1 MRTCHLVLLLS
12 HYLATSMLMK
22 TRHLVILLSHYL
34 AISYHLELPPADGL
48 SLFHSTFTCEHSTRE
63 QGKENC
69 EWWLLVFAV
78 CLFYHVSSCC
88 ILPYEALDKVFKIK
102 MHCWPHRTKVPVLG
116 VPKKRGCG
124 EKKASV
130 LCGANLL
137 LAKSSKAAAL
147 SLFLLGILW
156 HYALKVVGNVFCG
169 QGTQAGAQF
178 AFNLFNVFS
187 PHRLS
192 NLSLARKCG
201 ICFCLKMDIL
211 LLFVNIMMIII
222 MRTIT
227 GV

>member
-1 MRTCHLVLLLS
+1 MISMWWGLVILYSRYHIILLPQCWW
-12 HYLATSMLMK
+12 
-22 TRHLVILLSHYL
+22 RLVILLSCYRIIL
-34 AISYHLELPPADGL
+34 PSLTTSSYRLRTGCHCSILP
-48 SLFHSTFTCEHSTRE
+48 SLVNIALGSKAR
-63 QGKENC
+63 KNC

-78 CLFYHVSSCC
+78 CLFYHVPSYC

-102 MHCWPHRTKVPVLG
+102 MHWWPHRTK

-147 SLFLLGILW
+147 SFFLLGILW

-169 QGTQAGAQF
+169 RGTQAGAQF

-187 PHRLS
+187 PHWLS

-211 LLFVNIMMIII
+211 LLLVNIMMIII

>member
-1 MRTCHLVLLLS
+1 
-12 HYLATSMLMK
+12 MLMK

-78 CLFYHVSSCC
+78 CLLYHVPSYCT
-88 ILPYEALDKVFKIK
+88 LPYEALDKVFKIK
-102 MHCWPHRTKVPVLG
+102 MHWWPHWRKVPVIG

-130 LCGANLL
+130 LSGANLL

-156 HYALKVVGNVFCG
+156 HYALKVVGNVFSGRRPICV
-169 QGTQAGAQF
+169 QF
-178 AFNLFNVFS
+178 IQCFLTSLIEQFVTCEKMWNLFLPKNGH
-187 PHRLS
+187 PPPPRQYYDDHHHENHHR
-192 NLSLARKCG
+192 R
-201 ICFCLKMDIL
+201 LKGL
-211 LLFVNIMMIII
+211 LMGDQSSFAEKKQHRV
-222 MRTIT
+222 
-227 GV
+227 

>member
-1 MRTCHLVLLLS
+1 
-12 HYLATSMLMK
+12 MLMK

-78 CLFYHVSSCC
+78 CLLYHVPSYCT
-88 ILPYEALDKVFKIK
+88 LPYEALDKVFKIK
-102 MHCWPHRTKVPVLG
+102 MHWWPHWRKVPVIG

-130 LCGANLL
+130 LSGANLL

-169 QGTQAGAQF
+169 QGIQAGAQF

-187 PHRLS
+187 PHWLS

-211 LLFVNIMMIII
+211 LLLVNIMMIII

>member
-1 MRTCHLVLLLS
+1 MRTCHLVLPLS

-78 CLFYHVSSCC
+78 CLFYHVPSYC

-102 MHCWPHRTKVPVLG
+102 MHWWPHRTK

-169 QGTQAGAQF
+169 QGIQAGAQF

-187 PHRLS
+187 PHWLS

-211 LLFVNIMMIII
+211 LLLVNIMMIII